1 MCSGRWTDGA
11 PATGPTAA
19 RLPGSCAR
27 PPPTCPPRPAFVDPP
42 WLWGS
47 EQHVR
52 GLFAG
57 TGIELE
63 FERGVAEFPPFDS
76 VDDDVEYH
84 SARFGPLLAARAATE
99 ADGRWPELRSRLR
112 ELHEGLTSAEYLL
125 VVGRKAARGRRRSAG
140 DRVDELPG
148 G

>member
-1 MCSGRWTDGA
+1 MLRPGGRMALLNWSDSSAITRIVRTTASYLPA
-11 PATGPTAA
+11 P
-19 RLPGSCAR
+19 
-27 PPPTCPPRPAFVDPP
+27 PAFVDPP

-76 VDDDVEYH
+76 VDDDIEYH
-84 SARFGPLLAARAATE
+84 SARFGPLLAARA
-99 ADGRWPELRSRLR
+99 D
-112 ELHEGLTSAEYLL
+112 
-125 VVGRKAARGRRRSAG
+125 RGRRTLAG
-140 DRVDELPG
+140 APVAAARASRGADLGRVPARRRPQGAPE
-148 G
+148 